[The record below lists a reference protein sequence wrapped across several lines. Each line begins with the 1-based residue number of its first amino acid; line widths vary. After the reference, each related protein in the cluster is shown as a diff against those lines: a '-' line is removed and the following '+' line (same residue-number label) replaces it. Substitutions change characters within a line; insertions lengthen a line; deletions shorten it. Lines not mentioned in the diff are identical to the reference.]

1 MTAQYPELSS
11 GRMLGFGR
19 GEWNGAAIIYLKLP
33 VSTTKLGS
41 CGILRRYLIL
51 IWYGTDMQTEMIG
64 QHHHQGTKCV
74 NIVFDLVWRG
84 SSCTVD
90 IPATTGQ
97 GWPGCCGREQYLS
110 VKGSY
115 VDNGLGQAGTGGGVD
130 TRNTGMGNIL
140 LHPSPMTKRRYLKCF
155 YNLLCR
161 FANLQ
166 IWHCRQVP
174 SHWPVAEQ
182 TQAPLTG
189 DNQLRFALCSVGQCG
204 HFEPGISSFTLWLCP
219 LLSTTSALTVHQ
231 QCPLFTLCT
240 QLTLS
245 STPIHPAP
253 TPHFGP
259 HINNNNCN
267 YNIPEVVTPVEGL
280 KSPIF
285 ALMTAQIRLFS
296 YRNCGIH
303 TSYMQPSIIVQYLGM
318 GHDDGDWV
326 TFQ

>member
-1 MTAQYPELSS
+1 M
-11 GRMLGFGR
+11 
-19 GEWNGAAIIYLKLP
+19 
-33 VSTTKLGS
+33 
-41 CGILRRYLIL
+41 
-51 IWYGTDMQTEMIG
+51 
-64 QHHHQGTKCV
+64 
-74 NIVFDLVWRG
+74 
-84 SSCTVD
+84 
-90 IPATTGQ
+90 
-97 GWPGCCGREQYLS
+97 
-110 VKGSY
+110 
-115 VDNGLGQAGTGGGVD
+115 
-130 TRNTGMGNIL
+130 
-140 LHPSPMTKRRYLKCF
+140 
-155 YNLLCR
+155 
-161 FANLQ
+161 
-166 IWHCRQVP
+166 
-174 SHWPVAEQ
+174 
-182 TQAPLTG
+182 
-189 DNQLRFALCSVGQCG
+189 GQCG

-303 TSYMQPSIIVQYLGM
+303 TSYMQPSIIVQNKFSLLWGEAQLCLPYDCLLE
-318 GHDDGDWV
+318 V
-326 TFQ
+326 SIFCSASNC

>member
-1 MTAQYPELSS
+1 MFLQSAVQICKPANS
-11 GRMLGFGR
+11 
-19 GEWNGAAIIYLKLP
+19 KLQTSLEP
-33 VSTTKLGS
+33 LTS
-41 CGILRRYLIL
+41 RRTN
-51 IWYGTDMQTEMIG
+51 TD
-64 QHHHQGTKCV
+64 
-74 NIVFDLVWRG
+74 
-84 SSCTVD
+84 
-90 IPATTGQ
+90 ATPQ
-97 GWPGCCGREQYLS
+97 
-110 VKGSY
+110 
-115 VDNGLGQAGTGGGVD
+115 
-130 TRNTGMGNIL
+130 
-140 LHPSPMTKRRYLKCF
+140 
-155 YNLLCR
+155 
-161 FANLQ
+161 
-166 IWHCRQVP
+166 
-174 SHWPVAEQ
+174 
-182 TQAPLTG
+182 TG

-318 GHDDGDWV
+318 GHDDGA
-326 TFQ
+326 

>member
-1 MTAQYPELSS
+1 
-11 GRMLGFGR
+11 
-19 GEWNGAAIIYLKLP
+19 
-33 VSTTKLGS
+33 
-41 CGILRRYLIL
+41 
-51 IWYGTDMQTEMIG
+51 MQTEMIG

-166 IWHCRQVP
+166 IRHCRQVP

-182 TQAPLTG
+182 TQTPQTG
-189 DNQLRFALCSVGQCG
+189 DNQLRFALCSVCQCG

-219 LLSTTSALTVHQ
+219 LLSTSSTDCPPAMSTLYSLHSTDTLLYTYTSGSNTSLWSSHQ
-231 QCPLFTLCT
+231 QQ
-240 QLTLS
+240 QLQLQHPGS
-245 STPIHPAP
+245 CDPSWGIEKSNICSDDST
-253 TPHFGP
+253 
-259 HINNNNCN
+259 
-267 YNIPEVVTPVEGL
+267 
-280 KSPIF
+280 
-285 ALMTAQIRLFS
+285 
-296 YRNCGIH
+296 
-303 TSYMQPSIIVQYLGM
+303 
-318 GHDDGDWV
+318 D
-326 TFQ
+326 